1 MSLVCLSLLGSPA
14 LEEKLLD
21 QLLRSPHDLTFTS
34 QSCASHGGHSQ
45 DGHIHGGLDA
55 SEQVLGRARAV
66 LVQVLVP
73 ETLARQ
79 LLQDLEAL
87 FSGSGLRYWLTPV
100 IEEGQL

>member
-34 QSCASHGGHSQ
+34 QTCASHGGHNQ
-45 DGHIHGGLDA
+45 DGHGGLDA
-55 SEQVLGRARAV
+55 SEQVLGRARAM

-87 FSGSGLRYWLTPV
+87 FGRSGLRYWLTPV
-100 IEEGQL
+100 IEEGQV